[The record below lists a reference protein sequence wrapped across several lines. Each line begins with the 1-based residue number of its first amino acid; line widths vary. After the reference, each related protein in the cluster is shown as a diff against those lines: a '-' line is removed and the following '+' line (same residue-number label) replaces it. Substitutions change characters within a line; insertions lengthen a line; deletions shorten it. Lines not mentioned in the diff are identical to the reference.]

1 MKWVSQ
7 LSKIISSRETTE
19 ARERSRLR
27 IMFCW
32 SLVYGCGRVQ
42 GYNINQSHALLR
54 GR

>member
-32 SLVYGCGRVQ
+32 SLFYGCGRVQ
-42 GYNINQSHALLR
+42 DRQLDPWGLTLR
-54 GR
+54 V